1 MRPKTSLDF
10 SRPGPQVSAL
20 FSDFSEVPFINFP
33 PNPENSMK
41 TFRLSCVVAVFCF
54 FLAMTA
60 LSQDAVFVSPSGND
74 SNSGL
79 SEKES
84 VATVAKGLEI
94 SRTKGVKEIRLL
106 DGVYR
111 IEQPIIL
118 TPQDSGLKISG
129 PGTISG
135 GRPISDWKPYKDGIW
150 QSEIPAAKDGNWS
163 FRQIY
168 VNGELRHRAK
178 TPNEGFYRVAGCPEG
193 TPKTV
198 NYHTDCQSFEFKPGA
213 IKPDWKNLDDVEVI
227 VYYFWSDNH
236 LPIES
241 IDTEKNVVKFKYKGG
256 KTFTDDFSEDG
267 ARYVVENVFEAL
279 DAPGEWYLDKKAG
292 VLYYMPKDGED
303 MSNVDVVA
311 PFAKELLRFEGNP
324 AERKFVEWVRFAEIS
339 FQYCNFELPPGDAN
353 DNQGSSSVSA
363 AANLMGAKHCTFS
376 DCTFSNLGTFAME
389 LKAGCAD
396 NLVVDCHFHDLA
408 AGAIRMNGGGA
419 GSNTLFHT
427 KGNLIRGNEISNY
440 GQIFPSAVAII
451 LQHSYDNSIF
461 YNHIHHG
468 YYTGIS
474 LGWVWGY
481 GRSITQ
487 NNHVLHNHIHHIGQ
501 GLLSDMG
508 AVYTLGPSYGTKICN
523 NLIHD
528 IDANKYGGW
537 GIYNDEGSTGILVEK
552 NIVYN
557 TKFAGYDMHYGKE
570 ITIRNNIFAFGRMD
584 QINRTRGENHPSLYF
599 ENNIVYWKEG
609 KLFSGNWKD
618 KEYEYYVNPIRK
630 EQPKFTRNFES
641 NWNVFYNPTKKVE
654 EIDFDGGKFADWQ
667 KRGYDKN
674 SLYADPMFV
683 DPDNG
688 DFTLKPDS
696 PALKLGFEPIDLTG
710 VPGM

>member
-1 MRPKTSLDF
+1 MKSPKIISIAVCL
-10 SRPGPQVSAL
+10 L
-20 FSDFSEVPFINFP
+20 FIVQPLCMGD
-33 PNPENSMK
+33 
-41 TFRLSCVVAVFCF
+41 T
-54 FLAMTA
+54 
-60 LSQDAVFVSPSGND
+60 VFVSPTGSD
-74 SNSGL
+74 ANSGL
-79 SEKES
+79 SEKEP
-84 VATVAKGLEI
+84 VATIAKGLEI
-94 SRTKGVKEIRLL
+94 SRTKNVKEIRLL

-118 TPQDSGLKISG
+118 TPEDSGPFLHGGRLGLNIAGSNAV
-129 PGTISG
+129 TISG
-135 GRPISDWKPYKDGIW
+135 GKPITGWKPYKDGIW
-150 QSEIPAAKDGNWS
+150 HAEVPAAKDGNWS

-198 NYHTDCQSFEFKPGA
+198 GYHTDCQSFEFKPGD
-213 IKPDWKNLDDVEVI
+213 IKPDWKNLDDVEVV

-241 IDTEKNVVKFKYKGG
+241 IDTEKNIVKFKYKGG

-303 MSNVDVVA
+303 MSKVDVVA
-311 PFAKELLRFEGNP
+311 PFAKELLRIEGNP
-324 AERKFVEWVRFAEIS
+324 TEGKFVENVLIRNIS
-339 FQYCNFELPPGDAN
+339 FEHCHFEFPAGKVN
-353 DNQGSSSVSA
+353 DSQGSSEISA
-363 AANLMGAKHCTFS
+363 AVNMLGAQGCMFHVCS
-376 DCTFSNLGTFAME
+376 FSNLGTYAIDMKTGCSDNIIDQSRFHN
-389 LKAGCAD
+389 LSAG
-396 NLVVDCHFHDLA
+396 
-408 AGAIRMNGGGA
+408 GIRINGGGA
-419 GSNTLFHT
+419 GSNPLTHT
-427 KGNLIRGNEISNY
+427 KGNKIYGNEISNY
-440 GQIFPSAVAII
+440 GLNYPSAVGII
-451 LQHSYDNSIF
+451 VQNSYENLITA
-461 YNHIHHG
+461 NHIHHG
-468 YYTGIS
+468 YYTGVS

-481 GRSITQ
+481 GRSISQ
-487 NNHVLHNHIHHIGQ
+487 NNIVDYNHIHHIGR

-508 AVYTLGPSYGTKICN
+508 AVYTLGPSYGTKIQN

-537 GIYNDEGSTGILVEK
+537 GIYNDEGSTGILIEK

-570 ITIRNNIFAFGRMD
+570 ITIRNNIFALGRMD

-609 KLFSGNWKD
+609 KLFSGDWKD
-618 KEYEYYVNPIRK
+618 RTYKYYI
-630 EQPKFTRNFES
+630 QPKNLDGAEYKRNFWS
-641 NWNVFYNPTKKVE
+641 NWNLFYNPTKKVE
-654 EIDFDGGKFADWQ
+654 EIDFGGGKFADWQ
-667 KRGYDKN
+667 KRGYDTN
-674 SLYADPMFV
+674 SVYADPMFV

-688 DFTLKPDS
+688 DFTLKPES
-696 PALKLGFEPIDLTG
+696 PALKLGFELIDMSV
-710 VPGM
+710 VPGR